1 MKLSQVIFSA
11 SLALVLLGCANG
23 KNTDLTETIDPQPA
37 IAVAADTRIQAE
49 KQQADLLSY
58 REYARATN
66 NLEQAQKG
74 LHNGSRSTY
83 TLEKAELA
91 TADFEKAIQQAR
103 VRSAN
108 ATRILAARKSA
119 LDAGLR
125 NSDALVAEMA
135 DVDDDLRGET
145 NNFSKL
151 LEPKKFSAF
160 QKKYLALEIKA
171 VQFTELNAV
180 EKSIAKATRADADDL
195 APKTLR
201 QALLDVSEAENMI
214 AQSPRDPSVH
224 KQSVSDAVASSVLL
238 SDVMEVILAAPGTPE
253 NVALKIVQ
261 QNRELKKL
269 SQNVGTLKKNLKATE
284 SSLQKSETTLMA
296 QDKVLM
302 STQSNLVKTESA
314 LMQQNK
320 ALESNSIQIRFQN
333 AMDEAVKQF
342 SEDEA
347 EVYQQGNKLIF
358 RLKRINFAT
367 GDSTLPATSKP
378 LLAKINNI
386 IKSINAEV
394 IDVQGHTD
402 SIGSDSLNSK
412 LSNDRAISVA
422 RYLSSLKGGYKL
434 QYRGYGESR
443 PIASNETA
451 EGRAINRRVDLEV
464 TARKISG

>member
-1 MKLSQVIFSA
+1 MKLSHVIYSA

-23 KNTDLTETIDPQPA
+23 KNTDLTEVIDPQPA
-37 IAVAADTRIQAE
+37 IAVAADTKIQAE

-58 REYARATN
+58 KEYARASK
-66 NLEQAQKG
+66 NLDQAQKG
-74 LHNGSRSTY
+74 LHNGSRPTY
-83 TLEKAELA
+83 TLDKAELA
-91 TADFEKAIQQAR
+91 TADFERAIKQAR
-103 VRSAN
+103 VRSPN
-108 ATRILAARKSA
+108 ATRILAARRSA
-119 LDAGLR
+119 LNAGLR
-125 NSDALVAEMA
+125 NSDALVADMA
-135 DVDDDLRGET
+135 DVDGDLRDET

-151 LEPKKFSAF
+151 LEPKKFSTF

-180 EKSIAKATRADADDL
+180 ENSIDKAARADADDL

-224 KQSVSDAVASSVLL
+224 KQSVSDAVTSSVLL
-238 SDVMEVILAAPGTPE
+238 SDVMDVILAAPGTPE

-284 SSLQKSETTLMA
+284 SSLQKTETTLMA

-342 SEDEA
+342 SDDEA

-367 GDSTLPATSKP
+367 GNSTLPATSQP

-402 SIGSDSLNSK
+402 SMGSDSLNSK

-422 RYLSSLKGGYKL
+422 RYLSSLNGGYKL

-464 TARKISG
+464 TARKING

>member
-1 MKLSQVIFSA
+1 MKVSHVIYSC
-11 SLALVLLGCANG
+11 SLAFFLLGCASG
-23 KNTDLTETIDPQPA
+23 KNTNPGEVIDPQPA
-37 IAVAADTRIQAE
+37 VTVASDMKIQAE

-58 REYARATN
+58 KEYTRAAK
-66 NLEQAQKG
+66 NLGKAEKA
-74 LHNGSRSTY
+74 LLNGSEETY

-91 TADFEKAIQQAR
+91 TVDFEKAIKNAQSR
-103 VRSAN
+103 NPN

-119 LDAGLR
+119 LNAGLR
-125 NSDALVAEMA
+125 NSEALLADMA
-135 DVDDDLRGET
+135 DIDDDLRDAT
-145 NNFSKL
+145 DNFSAS
-151 LEPKKFSAF
+151 LEPKTFSSF
-160 QKKYLALEIKA
+160 QKKYLSLEIKA
-171 VQFTELNAV
+171 VQFTELNTV
-180 EKSIAKATRADADDL
+180 EKAINKAARADADDL

-201 QALLDVSEAENMI
+201 QALLDVNEAENMI
-214 AQSPRDPSVH
+214 AQSPRDRSVH
-224 KQSVSDAVASSVLL
+224 KNSVSEAVASSVLL
-238 SDVMEVILAAPGTPE
+238 SDVMDVILAAPGTPE
-253 NVALKIVQ
+253 TVALKIVQ

-269 SQNVGTLKKNLKATE
+269 SQNVGALKKNLKATE

-302 STQSNLVKTESA
+302 TTQSSLVKSESA

-320 ALESNSIQIRFQN
+320 AMESNSIQIRFQN

-342 SEDEA
+342 SDDEA

-367 GDSTLPATSKP
+367 GNSVLPATSKP
-378 LLAKINNI
+378 LLSKIDNI
-386 IKSINAEV
+386 IKSINAEI

-402 SIGSDSLNSK
+402 SMGSDSLNSK
-412 LSNDRAISVA
+412 LSNDRAVSVA
-422 RYLSSLKGGYKL
+422 RYLASLSGGYKL